1 MSQFLRPVRTSQPQ
15 QPVQIDWTNPLARGL
30 VDAWIPP
37 SILPGRVG
45 SVPLAFTPSGV
56 AASTSGSTYLFR
68 NSVSGSFSLAES
80 SLTAILTPD
89 TPSTASVYAA
99 CYGSSASGN
108 PLFMIGQGGTTNQVG
123 FRTRDAANV
132 DVATAATDADWAQG
146 KTAILTGTR
155 SAIAALQ
162 RVYINGRQIA
172 STAVGTPAA
181 TTFDRFAIGGLL
193 RSTFALG
200 WAGRTGLVLV
210 HNRALSAAE
219 VRSLY
224 INPWQIF
231 APVPQNIFVDVA
243 AAGTSAALTGT
254 VTTATET
261 DIVTGGK
268 TIILTL
274 TGDTWVTAGATFDA
288 QRQNIINGIDS
299 AQAEAAGWDAV
310 VKATQGVAGVV
321 RTSGTVVTITLDAQA
336 SYSITAN
343 ETITA
348 TIPATALTGGVQIVA
363 SPTFTVT
370 NASSA
375 TDIIPLW
382 QMMQPGI
389 NFYGLR
395 V

>member
-1 MSQFLRPVRTSQPQ
+1 MGNIRYPRITQPQ
-15 QPVQIDWTNPLARGL
+15 QGVGVDWSHPLAKGL
-30 VDAWIPP
+30 VEAWIPANNLL
-37 SILPGRVG
+37 SRSG
-45 SVPLAFTPSGV
+45 SVLFSVQATGV
-56 AASTSGSTYLFR
+56 AAQTNGTVYLFR
-68 NSVSGSFSLAES
+68 NSVPSLFNLAES
-80 SLTAILTPD
+80 SITAILTPD
-89 TPSTASVYAA
+89 TISNASVYAA

-108 PLFMIGQGGTTNQVG
+108 PLFMIGQGGTTNQLG
-123 FRTRDAANV
+123 FRTRDAANI
-132 DVATAATDADWAQG
+132 DVATASTDADWANG
-146 KTAILTGTR
+146 KTAIVTGTR

>member
-1 MSQFLRPVRTSQPQ
+1 MSF
-15 QPVQIDWTNPLARGL
+15 G
-30 VDAWIPP
+30 
-37 SILPGRVG
+37 
-45 SVPLAFTPSGV
+45 
-56 AASTSGSTYLFR
+56 
-68 NSVSGSFSLAES
+68 
-80 SLTAILTPD
+80 
-89 TPSTASVYAA
+89 
-99 CYGSSASGN
+99 GSSFGS
-108 PLFMIGQGGTTNQVG
+108 
-123 FRTRDAANV
+123 
-132 DVATAATDADWAQG
+132 
-146 KTAILTGTR
+146 
-155 SAIAALQ
+155 
-162 RVYINGRQIA
+162 
-172 STAVGTPAA
+172 
-181 TTFDRFAIGGLL
+181 
-193 RSTFALG
+193 
-200 WAGRTGLVLV
+200 
-210 HNRALSAAE
+210 RA
-219 VRSLY
+219 
-224 INPWQIF
+224 F
-231 APVPQNIFVDVA
+231 GDPQA

-288 QRQNIINGIDS
+288 QRQNIIDGIDS